1 MIFPTV
7 TFTAAIALTILFIIL
22 TARVSMKRQSENTAL
37 GNGDHNSTLQKAVR
51 AQGNLTESLP
61 LFIVL
66 LYLVEVNGAPITY
79 VWVLAVFYCFV
90 RLSHAIG
97 ISQQTDFSMLR
108 TIGGAGTLLSFVAM
122 CALLALQFPG

>member
-7 TFTAAIALTILFIIL
+7 TFTAAIALTILFIVL

-37 GNGDHNSTLQKAVR
+37 GNGDNNSALQKAVR
-51 AQGNLTESLP
+51 VQGNLTESLP

-66 LYLVEVNGAPITY
+66 LYLVEVNGAPTTY
-79 VWVLAVFYCFV
+79 VWVLAGFYCFV

-97 ISQQTDFSMLR
+97 ISQQKDFSILR
-108 TIGGAGTLLSFVAM
+108 TIGGAGTLLSFVVLCILM
-122 CALLALQFPG
+122 VLQFIG